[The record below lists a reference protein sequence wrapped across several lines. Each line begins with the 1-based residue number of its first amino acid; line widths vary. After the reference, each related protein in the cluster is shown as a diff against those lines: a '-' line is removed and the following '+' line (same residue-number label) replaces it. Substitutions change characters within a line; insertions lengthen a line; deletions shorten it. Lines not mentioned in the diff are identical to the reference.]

1 MLTKTI
7 QKLGLSSF
15 LYSLPQFVGLLG
27 SLVILPI
34 LTRYLSPADFGV
46 FALMALII
54 GIGLSVS
61 SLKIESGLY
70 RYHSLYEGSEKKDF
84 LGTLFIAKTLLGI
97 LVSLLSLSLFSFLYF
112 LGAGFPDLPF
122 FPFMPAA
129 ALIIFLQASSGFQL
143 AVFVS
148 EERPKLFTIVQV
160 TSFFAVNFAA
170 LFFIIYSGDGV
181 WGRFKAMIIAEV
193 LIFFLMTSL
202 ALKKINLKFKK
213 KHLIRSIKFSLP
225 LYLSDLVNLIYV
237 YTDRLVLSFF
247 EDISK
252 LGFLYISDKI
262 AILIQ
267 SLFRAVEKSITPFI
281 FNKKDSEIQ
290 KVTLENIFI
299 IWSCLA
305 SIILLSF
312 LILSEVFIKE
322 SLGADFQDPSVFFAV
337 KILGIA
343 YFTTTIYPFFS
354 IAIGIAEE
362 TKYIIKVTSLS
373 ALANLFFNIIF
384 IPIYGWL
391 AAPFTTLVCCFITSI
406 CLGYLSYKKTEI
418 KFNFTF
424 PIIVLFMCLTIFTLS
439 NLLLE
444 SYTLLNILI
453 KIILCPA
460 ILVFLLLKF
469 FKIEENVKKII

>member
-1 MLTKTI
+1 MLSKQI
-7 QKLGLSSF
+7 KKLGSSSF
-15 LYSLPQFVGLLG
+15 FYSLPQLVGLLG

-34 LTRYLSPADFGV
+34 LTRYLSPTDFGV

-97 LVSLLSLSLFSFLYF
+97 LVSLLSLSLFTFLYF
-112 LGAGFPDLPF
+112 IGAGFPDLPF
-122 FPFMPAA
+122 FPFIPAA
-129 ALIIFLQASSGFQL
+129 AFIIFLISSSGFQL
-143 AVFVS
+143 AMFVS
-148 EERPKLFTIVQV
+148 EEKPMQFTIVQV
-160 TSFFAVNFAA
+160 TSFLALNFMA

-181 WGRFKAMIIAEV
+181 WGRFKAMIIVEV
-193 LIFFLMTSL
+193 LIFLLMTWL
-202 ALKKINLKFKK
+202 GLKKINLKFEKN
-213 KHLIRSIKFSLP
+213 HLIRSIKFSLP
-225 LYLSDLVNLIYV
+225 LYLSDLVNLIYA
-237 YTDRLVLSFF
+237 YTDRIVLSFF

-262 AILIQ
+262 GILIQ
-267 SLFRAVEKSITPFI
+267 SVFRAVEKSITPFI

-290 KVTLENIFI
+290 KVTLENLFI

-312 LILSEVFIKE
+312 LVLSEVFIKE
-322 SLGADFQDPSVFFAV
+322 LLGTNFQDPSVFFAV

-362 TKYIIKVTSLS
+362 TKSIIKVTSSS
-373 ALANLFFNIIF
+373 ALANLFLNIIF
-384 IPIYGWL
+384 IPLYGWL
-391 AAPFTTLVCCFITSI
+391 AAPFTTLICCFITSI
-406 CLGYLSYKKTEI
+406 YLGYLSYKKTEI
-418 KFNFTF
+418 RFNFTF

-439 NLLLE
+439 NLLFE
-444 SYTLLNILI
+444 SYSLLNILI

-460 ILVFLLLKF
+460 ILVLLLLKL
-469 FKIEENVKKII
+469 FKIDRNLKKII